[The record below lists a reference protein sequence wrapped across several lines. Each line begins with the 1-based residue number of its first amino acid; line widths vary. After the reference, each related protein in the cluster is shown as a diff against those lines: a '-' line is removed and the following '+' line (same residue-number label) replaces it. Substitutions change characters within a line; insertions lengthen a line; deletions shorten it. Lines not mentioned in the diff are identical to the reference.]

1 MNSLSKLIMQRRRWL
16 NGSLFAKIYA
26 MKNFTQLM
34 QTEHSCMQIVAFMLQ
49 FMYYGLQLIM
59 DWFAVSLFFI
69 QFRVA
74 TDLCLGSSSST
85 GETNPIFGHGDLQA
99 VSWVLQ
105 TFYMVVIVIL
115 SILSF
120 SGMKPEQ
127 TVCPKSFWTNS
138 LFWSHRFAFIIFGLL
153 SYGTIILTSAYIL
166 MGGSLALKIL
176 MVRLDYNFS
185 LQ

>member
-26 MKNFTQLM
+26 MKNFTQIM
-34 QTEHSCMQIVAFMLQ
+34 QTEHSCMQIVAFTLQ
-49 FMYYGLQLIM
+49 FMYYGFQLIM

-99 VSWVLQ
+99 VSWILQ
-105 TFYMVVIVIL
+105 TFYMFVIVIL

-120 SGMKPEQ
+120 SGRKPED
-127 TVCPKSFWTNS
+127 TV
-138 LFWSHRFAFIIFGLL
+138 WSHRFAFIIFGLF